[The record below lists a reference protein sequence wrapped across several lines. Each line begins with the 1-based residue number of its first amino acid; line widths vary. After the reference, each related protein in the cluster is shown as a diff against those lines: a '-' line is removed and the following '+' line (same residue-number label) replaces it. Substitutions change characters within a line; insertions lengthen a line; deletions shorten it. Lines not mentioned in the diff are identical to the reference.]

1 MQSKAATVAE
11 YLAELPPDRR
21 AAMTAVREVIL
32 ANIDP
37 GFREGMSYGSI
48 GYCVPH
54 TRYPPGYHCNPKQ
67 PLPYAGLASQKNY
80 MSLYVPGGCFGD
92 ECEGQAS
99 ESNWFRKAWAATG
112 KKLDMG
118 KGCLRFRKLDDLAL
132 DVVAEAFRRL
142 PLDTFIA
149 QYEALRAAYAPKPR
163 AEIKAMMEAR
173 KAAAAAKK

>member
-11 YLAELPPDRR
+11 YLAAVPPDRR

-37 GFREGMSYGSI
+37 GFSEGMSYGGI

-54 TRYPPGYHCNPKQ
+54 ARYPAGYHCNPKQ

-80 MSLYVPGGCFGD
+80 MSLYVAGGCFGD
-92 ECEGQAS
+92 EGEGPES
-99 ESNWFRKAWAATG
+99 ESNWFREAWAATG

-132 DVVAEAFRRL
+132 DVIAESFRRL

>member
-21 AAMTAVREVIL
+21 TALAAVRGVNL
-32 ANIDP
+32 ANIGP
-37 GFREGMSYGSI
+37 RFREGMSYGGI

-132 DVVAEAFRRL
+132 NVIAESFRRL

-149 QYEALRAAYAPKPR
+149 QYESLRAAYAPKPR